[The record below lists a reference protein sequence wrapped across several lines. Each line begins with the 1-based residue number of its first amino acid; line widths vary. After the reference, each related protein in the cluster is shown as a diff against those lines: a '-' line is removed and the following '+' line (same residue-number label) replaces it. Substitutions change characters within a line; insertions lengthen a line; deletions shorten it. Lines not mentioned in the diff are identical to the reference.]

1 MRRGAVRERWCGRK
15 GFVLSQKGAG
25 VHQGKG
31 GQQDPHR
38 DPEYTGL
45 SWQVLP
51 RDPAQ
56 RGEKLLPL
64 LVPDLRGGRG
74 GKCPSPEF
82 IRNQY
87 FKERSEKLLDS

>member
-1 MRRGAVRERWCGRK
+1 M
-15 GFVLSQKGAG
+15 
-25 VHQGKG
+25 HQGKG

-38 DPEYTGL
+38 DPQYTGL

-64 LVPDLRGGRG
+64 LVPDLGRG
-74 GKCPSPEF
+74 GGGGEVSFSRVYQKPVLQRA
-82 IRNQY
+82 IRKAPGQLT
-87 FKERSEKLLDS
+87 FHMRQHQDK

>member
-1 MRRGAVRERWCGRK
+1 M
-15 GFVLSQKGAG
+15 
-25 VHQGKG
+25 HQGKG
-31 GQQDPHR
+31 GQQDPHH
-38 DPEYTGL
+38 DPQYTGL

-51 RDPAQ
+51 RDSAQ

-64 LVPDLRGGRG
+64 LVPALGGGVRN
-74 GKCPSPEF
+74 CPSPEF